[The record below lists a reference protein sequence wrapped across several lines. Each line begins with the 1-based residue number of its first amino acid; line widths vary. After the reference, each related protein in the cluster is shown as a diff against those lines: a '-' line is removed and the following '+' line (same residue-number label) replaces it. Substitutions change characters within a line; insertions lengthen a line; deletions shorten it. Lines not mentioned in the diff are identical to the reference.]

1 MRTAAEWRASLAHVP
16 ETLRL
21 VWRSAPGGTA
31 ALAGLTL
38 VAAVLP
44 VAVAWLGKQIV
55 DAVVAGSRE
64 RTLRWVLA
72 ELAVVAGLVLS
83 QRLLTLVRGGLGSR
97 VALDI
102 NVSILEKALTLELQ
116 QFEDPQVQDQLTRA
130 RREASSRP
138 VSVVSRTFGI
148 LESVVSLLGFAALL
162 VTLSPWAVGAL
173 LLSSMPAT
181 LAEMR
186 FSARLFRLKST
197 RAQDNRRLFYFEYL
211 LSAEEHAKEVR
222 IFRLGDT
229 LLSRYRALG
238 ERFYEED
245 RVLAR
250 RRALWVFLLS
260 LLGTGAFY
268 ASYGATALAAAD
280 GRISLGEMTL
290 YLVAFRMGQQAFQ
303 ALLAAVGGMYEDSLY
318 MSNLFGFLALPSTPA
333 RGASLLPSEAP
344 GAEQGIRFESVGFRY
359 PDSEAWALKGLN
371 LFIPASQSLALV
383 GHNGAGKSTFIKLLT
398 RLYRPTEGRILL
410 DGRDLNDWEEE
421 TLRRRIGVIFQDY
434 NEFQFVVRENVGF
447 GSIDHVAD
455 TERVQRAIE
464 KGGAADFV
472 TQLSRGLDTQ
482 LGRWFKDGTDLSG
495 GQWQKLA
502 ISRAF
507 MREEADIFILDE
519 PTASLDAESEKAV
532 FERFRLL
539 AAGHTTILI
548 SHRFPTVRLADRI
561 VVLEG
566 GQIIEQGRHEELLSA
581 GGRYA
586 RLFKLQAEGYL

>member
-16 ETLRL
+16 QTLRL
-21 VWRSAPGGTA
+21 VWGSAPGETA

-38 VAAVLP
+38 AVAVLP
-44 VAVAWLGKQIV
+44 VTVAWLGKQIV
-55 DAVVAGSRE
+55 DAVVTGSRE
-64 RTLRWVLA
+64 ATLRWVLA
-72 ELAVVAGLVLS
+72 ELGAVAALVLA
-83 QRLLTLVRGGLGSR
+83 QRLLGLVRSGLGSR
-97 VALDI
+97 VSLDV
-102 NVSILEKALTLELQ
+102 NVSILQKARSLELH
-116 QFEDPQVQDQLTRA
+116 QFEDPHVQDQLTRA

-148 LESVVSLLGFAALL
+148 LESLVSLLGFAALL
-162 VTLSPWAVGAL
+162 ISLSPWAVCAL

-186 FSARLFRLKST
+186 FSARIFQMKSG

-211 LSAEEHAKEVR
+211 LTAAEHAKEIR

-229 LLSRYRALG
+229 LLSRYRTLG

-245 RVLAR
+245 RQVAR
-250 RRALWVFLLS
+250 RRALWGFLLS
-260 LLGTGAFY
+260 LVGTGAFY
-268 ASYGATALAAAD
+268 GSYGVTALAAAD

-290 YLVAFRMGQQAFQ
+290 YLAAFRMGQQAFQ
-303 ALLAAVGGMYEDSLY
+303 ALLGAVGGMYEDSLY
-318 MSNLFGFLALPSTPA
+318 MSNLFGFLAIPSSQTQA
-333 RGASLLPSEAP
+333 RLLTASAAP

-359 PDSEAWALKGLN
+359 PDSEAWALKELN

-398 RLYRPTEGRILL
+398 RLYRPTQGRILL
-410 DGRDLNDWEEE
+410 DGRDLNEWEEE
-421 TLRRRIGVIFQDY
+421 TLRQRIGVIFQDY
-434 NEFQFVVRENVGF
+434 NEFQFAVRENVGF
-447 GSIDHVAD
+447 GSIDHVED
-455 TERVQRAIE
+455 TARVQRAIE
-464 KGGAADFV
+464 KGGAAEFV
-472 TQLSRGLDTQ
+472 TQLSKGLNTQ

-532 FERFRLL
+532 FERFRHL
-539 AAGHTTILI
+539 AAGRTAILI
-548 SHRFPTVRLADRI
+548 SHRFPTVRLADKI

-566 GQIIEQGRHEELLSA
+566 GQIIEQGGHEELLSS

-586 RLFKLQAEGYL
+586 KLFTLQAEGYR